1 MPLALVIFDCDG
13 VLVDSEAISGE
24 VLIGALAEVGVAV
37 DFAHVRRHFIG
48 RSFPTVAASLRAGG
62 HALPDGF
69 EATYRARVLA
79 AFEARLRPT
88 PGVADFV
95 SRLRVPACV
104 ATSSSPPRLAR
115 TLALAGLAA
124 AFGPRRFTA
133 SEVARGKPAPDLFL
147 HAAACMGAAPEG
159 CLVIEDSAPGLEAA
173 AAAGMRSILYAGGSH
188 HGPDKGLGGSE
199 GRFES
204 WAAVAR
210 GFPELLAPQA
220 PGEAPRRTRW
230 RR

>member
-1 MPLALVIFDCDG
+1 MPPPPPALVIFDCDG

-24 VLIGALAEVGVAV
+24 VLIEGLAEIGVAV

-48 RSFPTVAASLRAGG
+48 RSFPSVAASLREGG
-62 HALPDGF
+62 HALPEGF
-69 EATYRARVLA
+69 EARYRARVLA
-79 AFEARLRPT
+79 AFETRLRPT
-88 PGVADFV
+88 PGIAALLA
-95 SRLRVPACV
+95 RLRVPACV

-115 TLALAGLAA
+115 TLALAGLTQ
-124 AFGPRRFTA
+124 AFGPRAYTA

-147 HAAACMGAAPEG
+147 HAAASMGAAPG
-159 CLVIEDSAPGLEAA
+159 DCLVIEDSAPGLEAA

-188 HGPDKGLGGSE
+188 HGPETGLAGSE

-204 WAAVAR
+204 WSAVAR
-210 GFPELLAPQA
+210 AFPEILAPEPA
-220 PGEAPRRTRW
+220 GGTPW